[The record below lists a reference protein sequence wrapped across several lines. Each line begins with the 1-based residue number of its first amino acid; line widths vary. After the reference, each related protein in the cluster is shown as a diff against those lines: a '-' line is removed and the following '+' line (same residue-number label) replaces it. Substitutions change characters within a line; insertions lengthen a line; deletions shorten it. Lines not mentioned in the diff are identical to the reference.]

1 MKRILIIGYG
11 SIGKKHA
18 NILRD
23 KFKNVSIF
31 IFSKQKIPK
40 YFNKIESLN
49 NIKNYKFHYVYIC
62 SKTKRHIADLKI
74 IDSQLKNTN
83 IVVEKPLFKKFYNY
97 KCNKNNKNNIL
108 VAYNL
113 RFHPVLKFIKNFIK
127 KKNIF
132 FINIYCGSYLP
143 NWRKNIDYVKSYS
156 ASKKDGGGVL
166 LDLSHEIDYL
176 TWIFGKISK
185 IEFKNSNKI
194 SNLNIN
200 SDDHLIVAGKVSN
213 IKFIINMNYYSK
225 INERFIKVYGN
236 NFTLKGDLIS
246 NKVEINNNKR
256 EIKKFKLENNF
267 TYIQEHKFLFK
278 KQFKLFC
285 SLSEGKYIMKIIGKL
300 KNN

>member
-18 NILRD
+18 NILRE
-23 KFKNVSIF
+23 KFKNISIF
-31 IFSKQKIPK
+31 IFSKRKIPR

-49 NIKNYKFHYVYIC
+49 NIKNYKFQYVYIC
-62 SKTKRHIADLKI
+62 SKTNDHILHLKI
-74 IDSQLKNTN
+74 IDSQLKNVN
-83 IVVEKPLFKKFYNY
+83 IVIEKPLFKKFYNY
-97 KCNKNNKNNIL
+97 KSNRNKIL

-127 KKNIF
+127 NKNIF

-143 NWRKNIDYVKSYS
+143 DWKKNINYINSYS
-156 ASKKDGGGVL
+156 SSKKDGGGVL

-176 TWIFGKISK
+176 TWIFGKINK
-185 IEFKNSNKI
+185 IDYVDSNKI

-200 SDDHLIVAGKVSN
+200 SDDHLIVAGNVSN
-213 IKFIINMNYYSK
+213 VKFIINMNYYSK
-225 INERFIKVYGN
+225 INERFIKIYGA

-246 NKVEINNNKR
+246 NKVEIHNKKKI
-256 EIKKFKLENNF
+256 IKKFKLENNF
-267 TYIQEHKFLFK
+267 TYIQEHKFLFRK
-278 KQFKLFC
+278 KFKLFC
-285 SLSEGKYIMKIIGKL
+285 NLNEGKYIMKIIDKL

>member
-11 SIGKKHA
+11 SIGKMHA
-18 NILRD
+18 NILRK
-23 KFKNVSIF
+23 KFKKISIF

-49 NIKNYKFHYVYIC
+49 NIKGYKFQYVYIC
-62 SKTKRHIADLKI
+62 SKTNFHIRHLKI
-74 IDSQLKNTN
+74 IDSQLKNIN
-83 IVVEKPLFKKFYNY
+83 IIIEKPLFEKFYNY
-97 KCNKNNKNNIL
+97 RSNKNNIL

-113 RFHPVLKFIKNFIK
+113 RFHPVIKFIKNFIK
-127 KKNIF
+127 NKNIF

-143 NWRKNIDYVKSYS
+143 NWRNNINYINSYS
-156 ASKKDGGGVL
+156 SSKKDGGGVL

-176 TWIFGKISK
+176 TWIFGKINK
-185 IEFKNSNKI
+185 IDFKDSNKI

-200 SDDHLIVAGKVSN
+200 SEDHLIVAGKVSN
-213 IKFIINMNYYSK
+213 VKFIINMNYYSK
-225 INERFIKVYGN
+225 INERFIKIYGN

-246 NKVEINNNKR
+246 NKVEINNKKKVF
-256 EIKKFKLENNF
+256 KKFKLKKNF

-278 KQFKLFC
+278 KKFKLFC
-285 SLSEGKYIMKIIGKL
+285 SVNEGKYIMKIIDKI